1 MQFAYS
7 GIIDIL
13 LKLLGAPNS
22 SHEQE
27 TVTNA
32 GNVVSMQTLVRTY
45 EPRDLV
51 NRSPMLRSTSGY
63 HRVSLSFTPGM
74 GLQQGCSRV
83 SMRRITITAHIS
95 PNAFLRLLLWIHFL
109 NRFSIHSE
117 AVSTALV
124 FTAKQR
130 YVV

>member
-13 LKLLGAPNS
+13 LKLLGAPNF

-45 EPRDLV
+45 EPR
-51 NRSPMLRSTSGY
+51 
-63 HRVSLSFTPGM
+63 
-74 GLQQGCSRV
+74 
-83 SMRRITITAHIS
+83 
-95 PNAFLRLLLWIHFL
+95 
-109 NRFSIHSE
+109 
-117 AVSTALV
+117 
-124 FTAKQR
+124 
-130 YVV
+130 